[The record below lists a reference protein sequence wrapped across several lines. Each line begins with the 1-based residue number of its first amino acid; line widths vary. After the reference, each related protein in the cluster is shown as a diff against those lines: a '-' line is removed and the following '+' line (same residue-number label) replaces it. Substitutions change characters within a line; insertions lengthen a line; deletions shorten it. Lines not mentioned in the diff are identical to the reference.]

1 MKKKISLTLIT
12 FSLLI
17 SLILPTKLFAAE
29 GVTLFTPYTGVAVTP
44 GENISYDIDVYND
57 SSQVQHLK
65 LSVENLPNDWS
76 YSITSGGFSINQLSV
91 HPSEKESFK
100 LEVEAPLQVEKGT
113 YNFRVVAESNGSTTT
128 LPISVEITEKG
139 VFKTDLTS
147 DQLNMQGDADSK
159 FNYKLDL
166 SNKTAETQNYSLQA
180 NAPTGWQVTFKA
192 DGQNVTSVSVESG
205 ETKTIDVEVNPAEN
219 VQEGTYEIP
228 VVAQSGQTKSELT
241 LEAVITG
248 KFNMNFSTIDGRL
261 SEDIHAGKEKTIQLV
276 VENTGT
282 TDLNNITFSSQTP
295 TDWKV
300 EFATDTIEKLAPGE
314 KQTINATITA
324 SDRAIAGD
332 YVLSITASS
341 PEISKEAQF
350 RMSVKTSML
359 WGWIGIIII
368 VAVAVSLIFLI
379 RKYGRR

>member
-180 NAPTGWQVTFKA
+180 NAPTGWQVTFKT

>member
-368 VAVAVSLIFLI
+368 IAVAVSLIFLI

>member
-219 VQEGTYEIP
+219 IQEGTYEIP